1 MRSDILLL
9 TGAPP
14 RLVIFIKLITACSD
28 CLCKLLSFCSEWNLR
43 QPHWRRT
50 RRCEM
55 RSDTLLLAG
64 EVPRVVSL
72 IEISP
77 TPLRFSRQPPIAVRS
92 EILHQ
97 FRVSSPL
104 FQRGLAGSQGQSPF
118 LKILKVSKLSQNSL
132 ETLSKLSSKPLCYST
147 DFSASIILT
156 FFSLL
161 CIASVT
167 SSEKSMVTTAARM
180 KLNG

>member
-1 MRSDILLL
+1 MHASCVPFGSLLTASCRDPVTPPAPLKKGGRRTRRGEMRSDILLL

-14 RLVIFIKLITACSD
+14 RLVIFIKLITACSN

-92 EILHQ
+92 EILHL

-104 FQRGLAGSQGQSPF
+104 F
-118 LKILKVSKLSQNSL
+118 
-132 ETLSKLSSKPLCYST
+132 
-147 DFSASIILT
+147 
-156 FFSLL
+156 
-161 CIASVT
+161 
-167 SSEKSMVTTAARM
+167 
-180 KLNG
+180 